1 MAYGFAL
8 PITKNYAEKHYVYL
22 LCIVAIQLHKNNIG
36 ASVEECEHISYNC
49 LHVLIYFIH

>member
-8 PITKNYAEKHYVYL
+8 PIKKNYTEKHYVYL

-36 ASVEECEHISYNC
+36 ALGASVEEC
-49 LHVLIYFIH
+49 